1 MRWLLCASFSLSLG
15 HACVHT
21 MQAAIVDASKAA
33 GMPVRS
39 GAPGYQMHT
48 FFRIAV
54 RDPAL
59 TRKLIDT
66 WQV

>member
-1 MRWLLCASFSLSLG
+1 
-15 HACVHT
+15 